1 MTNSSS
7 SNTSILRV
15 QDLQTYFP
23 IRQGLLGRTVGFV
36 RAVDGVSFVLNA
48 GETLGLVGESGCG
61 KSTLA
66 RSLLYLHPPTG
77 GRVWLKDTEL
87 GVLSSTELRK
97 QRLRMQLI
105 FQNPHASLNPR
116 LTIEEII
123 SSAARYHGHIR
134 ASETQDFATKLL
146 EQVGLRS
153 EHLKRFP
160 HEFSGGQRQRISIAR
175 ALALRPEIV
184 LCDEAV
190 SSLDVSI
197 QAQILNLLLELQ
209 QQQGLS
215 YLFIVTIWR

>member
-1 MTNSSS
+1 ITFQEMFLPYRSYPRAAASWIVAPGPDPTVPSRYLNYWAFHIGAVVTAGSNSLRTPEMTSSPS

-134 ASETQDFATKLL
+134 ASEIQEFATKLL

-160 HEFSGGQRQRISIAR
+160 HEF
-175 ALALRPEIV
+175 
-184 LCDEAV
+184 
-190 SSLDVSI
+190 
-197 QAQILNLLLELQ
+197 
-209 QQQGLS
+209 
-215 YLFIVTIWR
+215 

>member
-1 MTNSSS
+1 MTSSSS

-23 IRQGLLGRTVGFV
+23 IRQGLLGTTVGFV

-146 EQVGLRS
+146 EQVGKL
-153 EHLKRFP
+153 
-160 HEFSGGQRQRISIAR
+160 
-175 ALALRPEIV
+175 
-184 LCDEAV
+184 
-190 SSLDVSI
+190 LDTS
-197 QAQILNLLLELQ
+197 A
-209 QQQGLS
+209 
-215 YLFIVTIWR
+215 